1 MMFLYLQMDSSLAD
15 MMQEIGYGC
24 CTTMDECRKTLVQ
37 IGNNAISAGSVARV
51 IGMMARTHT
60 GLSENMPLQVSIVEF

>member
-1 MMFLYLQMDSSLAD
+1 MDGSLAD

-37 IGNNAISAGSVARV
+37 IGINSVSASAVARV
-51 IGMMARTHT
+51 IGMMARTHS
-60 GLSENMPLQVSIVEF
+60 GLSDNMPLQVSDDYNVVSEMV